1 MEMLRAEALPG
12 SKGLTRLHLEM
23 RLPCPVWGAMNVTGP
38 VKAWSLA
45 AEPPEVRV
53 TLSHRAA
60 LMLQGT
66 APFPSS
72 LPCAPVHPS
81 HCLEELASLSDTG
94 RMYKYLYEFP
104 AQDLRLQGEERAE
117 PSGRKALLPL

>member
-72 LPCAPVHPS
+72 LPCACTPF
-81 HCLEELASLSDTG
+81 SLPG
-94 RMYKYLYEFP
+94 RACVPFRHREDV
-104 AQDLRLQGEERAE
+104 QI
-117 PSGRKALLPL
+117 SV

>member
-45 AEPPEVRV
+45 AEPPQVRA
-53 TLSHRAA
+53 LLCHRAVPVTCEGLA
-60 LMLQGT
+60 REGLLFLVT
-66 APFPSS
+66 AVHLPHFP
-72 LPCAPVHPS
+72 VKH
-81 HCLEELASLSDTG
+81 ASLEHEACISKG
-94 RMYKYLYEFP
+94 IYQG
-104 AQDLRLQGEERAE
+104 AQGQDVGIETQGYILWV
-117 PSGRKALLPL
+117 GIH